1 MPRFAASGD
10 GRNMKK
16 ILISAALLAST
27 TLAHAGSGEALHR
40 IIKCAGDA
48 PVVVPAPSPPPDL
61 YRPRPIPN
69 VLVPRKRSED
79 EEEAHPPYTPPPPLP
94 PPPAPK

>member
-48 PVVVPAPSPPPDL
+48 PVVVPAPSLPPDS
-61 YRPRPIPN
+61 
-69 VLVPRKRSED
+69 VP
-79 EEEAHPPYTPPPPLP
+79 
-94 PPPAPK
+94 PKADTECAGPQKTQ